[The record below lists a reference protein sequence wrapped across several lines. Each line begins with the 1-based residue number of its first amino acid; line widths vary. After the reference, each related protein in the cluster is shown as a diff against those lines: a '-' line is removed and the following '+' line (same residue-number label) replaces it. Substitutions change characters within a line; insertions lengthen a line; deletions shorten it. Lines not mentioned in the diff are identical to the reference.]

1 MLTIEFDH
9 DCFCPVFYRAYIRR
23 NRWPLGVPYEFRSS
37 EKIPD
42 NAPQGYEP
50 PTGYDRAHPSV
61 PAGTWS
67 DDGAQALCLTV
78 SLVECGSFDPVDF
91 GQRLVNWYD
100 DGYLAVD
107 GIVFDVGVTTGRALL
122 AIKSGTSP
130 LEAGPNDVHDNG
142 NGSLMRSLPL
152 AIWHRGSNE
161 QLITDAHD
169 QSSVTHGHTRSK
181 VCCALYC
188 LWARQIIL
196 GSLKP
201 WEDAVSLLRKIYDN
215 DSSEFEELEW
225 AIRPDLPPEG
235 NGSGYVVDSLR
246 SARLASLQPTFAG
259 VIKSAVG
266 LGNDTDTTAC
276 IAGGIAG
283 LMYGIQGI
291 PPLWRSE
298 LRGHEILDPILVK
311 FVKQVTSNRLFK

>member
-1 MLTIEFDH
+1 MTNPSFAERISGGIVGLLVGD
-9 DCFCPVFYRAYIRR
+9 A
-23 NRWPLGVPYEFRSS
+23 LGVPYEFRSS
-37 EKIPD
+37 DRIPD
-42 NAPQGYEP
+42 GVPQGYEP
-50 PTGYDRAHPSV
+50 PIGYDRAHPSV

-67 DDGAQALCLTV
+67 DDGAQALCLAV
-78 SLVECGSFDPVDF
+78 SLVERGRFDSDDF
-91 GQRLVNWYD
+91 GRRLVSWYD

-107 GIVFDVGVTTGRALL
+107 GIVFDVGVTTGRAIL
-122 AIKSGTSP
+122 AIKSGVPP
-130 LEAGPNDVHDNG
+130 LDAGPNDVHDNG
-142 NGSLMRSLPL
+142 NGALMRSLPL

-161 QLITDAHD
+161 KLVSDAHD

-196 GSLKP
+196 GSLSP
-201 WEDAVSLLRKIYDN
+201 WEDAVTLLREIYDSN
-215 DSSEFEELEW
+215 SQELEELEW

-246 SARLASLQPTFAG
+246 SARLASLNPTFAG
-259 VIKSAVG
+259 VIRSAIG

-283 LMYGIQGI
+283 LMHGIQGI
-291 PPLWRSE
+291 PAPWTSE
-298 LRGHEILDPILVK
+298 LRGHEVLDSILAE
-311 FVKQVTSNRLFK
+311 FVQQVTSDRTST